1 MPVAEGVPSSK
12 GRREAARI
20 RLERLRAGWDPVT
33 PFMGKPFHV
42 MDGKHTMQGM
52 ASLIRFVIAAVALGQ
67 LACAS
72 ADDRGGGASGPPF
85 GGALPGGAGAASATP
100 SSVSPSDPAGPA
112 SEAASAAR
120 GGPTGGTPSETAG
133 SEPEAPPIA
142 PPLVVVETAP
152 GEATSNGAGG
162 APAEPPPPAAGSGG
176 TGEVVFAPGSD
187 LPVPPTAGVPQPA
200 GAAQN
205 LRALDWAGFGAAV
218 TYTFDDSNSSQFQN
232 YPALAALDVPMTF
245 YLQTNKDDSGQ
256 NDVIWRQ
263 ILGDGHELGNH
274 TRTHQ
279 QTGANI
285 GADTDAATTFIESRF
300 GVTVYTMA
308 APFGDTSYIEVA
320 RPRFLF
326 NRGVNGGLV
335 RPNDNSNPFNLP
347 CFIPATGLNTGG
359 FNTQVDMARAAGAWQ
374 IMLVHGFTGGND
386 QAFQPVAIGQFT
398 GGVQYAKGFGDV
410 WIDTLVNVGAYWQA
424 QKLLTS
430 ATPTNDAGAQTWT
443 WTLPEHFPPNRFLR
457 VRVDGGTLTQ
467 AGVPLAWDE
476 HGYYEVA
483 LDAGSLRLSP

>member
-1 MPVAEGVPSSK
+1 MTSS
-12 GRREAARI
+12 
-20 RLERLRAGWDPVT
+20 L
-33 PFMGKPFHV
+33 
-42 MDGKHTMQGM
+42 
-52 ASLIRFVIAAVALGQ
+52 RFVIAAVALGQ

-72 ADDRGGGASGPPF
+72 SDDGGAGAPPF
-85 GGALPGGAGAASATP
+85 GGGVPGIAGAGSEVP
-100 SSVSPSDPAGPA
+100 GPVSPSPSEPANPA
-112 SEAASAAR
+112 SGGTSADVGSA
-120 GGPTGGTPSETAG
+120 TGGAPSAPAS

-142 PPLVVVETAP
+142 PPLVMGETPPVATGAGP
-152 GEATSNGAGG
+152 NGEGG
-162 APAEPPPPAAGSGG
+162 APAEPAPAPAAGTGG

-187 LPVPPTAGVPQPA
+187 LPAPPTAGVPQPA
-200 GAAQN
+200 GVAGN
-205 LRALDWAGFGAAV
+205 LSVLDWAGFAAAV

-232 YPALAALDVPMTF
+232 YPALAALDVPMSF
-245 YLQTNKDDSGQ
+245 YLQTNKDDAGQ
-256 NDVIWRQ
+256 NDAIWRQ

-279 QTGANI
+279 QSGANI

-308 APFGDTSYIEVA
+308 APFGDASYIEVA

-335 RPNDNSNPFNLP
+335 RPNDNSDPFNLP
-347 CFIPATGLNTGG
+347 CFIPAAGLNTGG

-410 WIDTLVNVGAYWQA
+410 WIDTLVNIGAYWQA

-443 WTLPEHFPPNRFLR
+443 WTLPAHFPPNQFLR
-457 VRVDGGTLTQ
+457 VTVDGGTLTQ
-467 AGVPLAWDE
+467 AGVQLAWDE

>member
-1 MPVAEGVPSSK
+1 
-12 GRREAARI
+12 
-20 RLERLRAGWDPVT
+20 
-33 PFMGKPFHV
+33 
-42 MDGKHTMQGM
+42 M

-72 ADDRGGGASGPPF
+72 ADDGGGGASLPPF
-85 GGALPGGAGAASATP
+85 AGALPGVAGAGSEAPGSA
-100 SSVSPSDPAGPA
+100 SPSDPASPA
-112 SEAASAAR
+112 SGGASA
-120 GGPTGGTPSETAG
+120 GVSSPTGGTPSEPAG

-142 PPLVVVETAP
+142 PPLVA
-152 GEATSNGAGG
+152 GEAPPGGADSNGAGG
-162 APAEPPPPAAGSGG
+162 APAEPTPPPAAGTGG

-187 LPVPPTAGVPQPA
+187 LPVPPTTGVPQPA

-205 LRALDWAGFGAAV
+205 LRVLNWAGFGAAV

-245 YLQTNKDDSGQ
+245 YLQTNKDDAGQ
-256 NDVIWRQ
+256 NDAIWRQ

-300 GVTVYTMA
+300 DVTVYTMA
-308 APFGDTSYIEVA
+308 APFGDASYIEVA

-347 CFIPATGLNTGG
+347 CFIPAAGLNTGG

-398 GGVQYAKGFGDV
+398 GGVQYAKGLGDV

-430 ATPTNDAGAQTWT
+430 ATPANDAGAQTWT
-443 WTLPEHFPPNRFLR
+443 WTLPAHFPPNQFLR
-457 VRVDGGTLTQ
+457 VRVDGGALTQ

>member
-1 MPVAEGVPSSK
+1 MVGN
-12 GRREAARI
+12 
-20 RLERLRAGWDPVT
+20 
-33 PFMGKPFHV
+33 
-42 MDGKHTMQGM
+42 HTRQGM

-67 LACAS
+67 LACAP
-72 ADDRGGGASGPPF
+72 ADDGGGGASVPPF
-85 GGALPGGAGAASATP
+85 GGAWPGVAGAGSEAPRSASPSEPATAASGGT
-100 SSVSPSDPAGPA
+100 SAGVG
-112 SEAASAAR
+112 S
-120 GGPTGGTPSETAG
+120 PTGGTPSEPAG
-133 SEPEAPPIA
+133 SEAEAPPIT
-142 PPLVVVETAP
+142 PPLVTGDTPP
-152 GEATSNGAGG
+152 GEASSSGAGG
-162 APAEPPPPAAGSGG
+162 AAAEPPAAGGTGG

-187 LPVPPTAGVPQPA
+187 LPVPPTAGVVQPA
-200 GAAQN
+200 GAARN
-205 LRALDWAGFGAAV
+205 LSVLDWAGFGAAV
-218 TYTFDDSNSSQFQN
+218 TYTFDDSNASQFQN

-245 YLQTNKDDSGQ
+245 YLQTNKDDAGQ

-263 ILGDGHELGNH
+263 ILEDGHELGNH

-279 QTGANI
+279 QTGATI

-308 APFGDTSYIEVA
+308 APFGDPSYIEVA

-347 CFIPATGLNTGG
+347 CFIPATGLSTGG

-410 WIDTLVNVGAYWQA
+410 WIDTLVNIGAYWQA

-430 ATPTNDAGAQTWT
+430 VTPSNDAGAQTWT
-443 WTLPEHFPPNRFLR
+443 WTLPEHFPPNQFVR

-467 AGVPLAWDE
+467 GGVPLAWDE